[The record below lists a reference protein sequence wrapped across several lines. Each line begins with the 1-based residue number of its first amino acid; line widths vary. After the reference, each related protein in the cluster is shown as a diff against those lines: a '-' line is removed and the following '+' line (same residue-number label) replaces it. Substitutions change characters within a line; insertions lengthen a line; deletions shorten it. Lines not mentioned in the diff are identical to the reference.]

1 MAPCCAARVM
11 LGLFATAFADPQIN
25 LGILAVS
32 TVGTAFASA
41 TQDIALDA
49 YRIESADSRR
59 QAAYAAMYQAGY
71 RMGMIWRE
79 PVRLHLLH
87 GQRVTH
93 QVTCTL
99 HGGSV
104 IA

>member
-1 MAPCCAARVM
+1 M

-71 RMGMIWRE
+71 RMGND
-79 PVRLHLLH
+79 L
-87 GQRVTH
+87 
-93 QVTCTL
+93 
-99 HGGSV
+99 GGSRWV
-104 IA
+104 CICCMGSG